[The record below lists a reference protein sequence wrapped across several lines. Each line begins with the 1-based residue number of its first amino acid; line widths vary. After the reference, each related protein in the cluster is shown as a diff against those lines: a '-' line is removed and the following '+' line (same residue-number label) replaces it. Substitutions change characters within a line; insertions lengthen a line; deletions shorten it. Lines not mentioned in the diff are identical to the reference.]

1 MVRVS
6 GPSLKQGRATVRE
19 VTLPPAPNL
28 NLTDFGA
35 DAKAVSDRVEKARRH
50 RKSIENAERPSNLW
64 FRQLGTSTYWYMYAV
79 MDYYRSEVSIL
90 STICNRAATELFR
103 HDISFRPKFALKC
116 EDCGYE
122 MQTIEDECVACG
134 SVHLHRPDPTQL
146 DYFKRPNGK
155 SFLDEA
161 NNNGQ
166 ALIDVLKSYGE
177 TQWLQNQ
184 AYMLC
189 VTGDIVDER
198 TGRLERAY
206 PLEFIALDP
215 KFVQNLFDDTGN
227 PGTTFGFVRDK
238 RDVMIGLDMEH
249 PENSMTDPEG
259 KIIYPAFWK
268 VGSNYGASGDF
279 RLYTKEEIYQDHW
292 FRQSLT
298 YGVPHWFDIEDDL
311 LTFHYIEKH
320 NLKKY
325 KFGYVRKMV
334 ILPGFS
340 DEDVEDIMKGIQDIL
355 ATNDNSIPIIC
366 TPPQLQGVAEM
377 RAQTLELGTESASD
391 LIQVKKEIME
401 RICAHGGTPNLLVG
415 DVEASGGMNNESQQ
429 ITIFDRYMLDKYN
442 FIDRQLRWVLN
453 WFPQITDWELVLN
466 RPSKAY
472 TDARRRMEKMQE
484 AQAMKS
490 LGFKV
495 EYIDGE
501 FRYGAAPEQDPN
513 AMMGGQGGAPA
524 GGGGG
529 MPISAIMGD
538 MGLMPGDGEGP
549 PEKGTVRRE
558 DDEVDAAK
566 NEIDLAK
573 RETKDAPVI

>member
-1 MVRVS
+1 MRVIGSKAMSSPRVMVHEAALPSPS
-6 GPSLKQGRATVRE
+6 GYTLSDFRADSKSL
-19 VTLPPAPNL
+19 
-28 NLTDFGA
+28 
-35 DAKAVSDRVEKARRH
+35 VEQIEKSRRQ
-50 RKSIENAERPSNLW
+50 KKTAENAERPENVW
-64 FRQLGTSTYWYMYAV
+64 FRQLGSNTYWYMYAV
-79 MDYYRSEVSIL
+79 MDFYRSEVSIL

-122 MQTIEDECVACG
+122 MQTLEKECVACG

-161 NNNGQ
+161 NDNGQ
-166 ALIDVLKSYGE
+166 ALIDVLKMYGE

-184 AYMLC
+184 AYLLC
-189 VTGDIVDER
+189 VTGDIVDAR
-198 TGRLERAY
+198 SGRLERAY
-206 PLEFIALDP
+206 PLEFIAIDP
-215 KFVQNLFDDTGN
+215 KFVQNLFDDTGE
-227 PGTTFGFVRDK
+227 PGTLYGFVRDK
-238 RDVMIGLDMEH
+238 RDVMIGLDTEH
-249 PENSMTDPEG
+249 PENSIVDENG
-259 KIIYPAFWK
+259 KAIYPACWK
-268 VGSNYGASGDF
+268 IGSNYGASGDF
-279 RLYTKEEIYQDHW
+279 RLYTKEEVYQDHW

-298 YGVPHWFDIEDDL
+298 YGIPHWFDIEDDL

-325 KFGYVRKMV
+325 KYGYVRKMV

-340 DEDVEDIMKGIQDIL
+340 DEDVEDITKGIQDIL

-366 TPPQLQGVAEM
+366 TPPQMQGVAEM

-442 FIDRQLRWVLN
+442 FIDRQLRWVLS
-453 WFPQITDWELVLN
+453 WFPEITDWELVLN

-495 EYIDGE
+495 DYIDGE
-501 FRYGAAPEQDPN
+501 FRYGAAPEQE
-513 AMMGGQGGAPA
+513 MQEMGAEGG

-538 MGLMPGDGEGP
+538 MGLLPGDGSGP
-549 PEKGTVRRE
+549 PEEGTVRRE

-566 NEIDLAK
+566 NEVDLAK
-573 RETKDAPVI
+573 REVKDSPVI